1 MKGFDTKGLGCL
13 LEIQSAA
20 FFKEWPRCEKAW
32 LEAESGE
39 RADFGCLALTQ
50 VREPRAR
57 FAAKEGA
64 AEQAL
69 HPGHECNCAV
79 WPLEWFWMQLRHC

>member
-1 MKGFDTKGLGCL
+1 MIGQKKKSLHCSKDWGGSLSVKGFDTKGLGCL

-57 FAAKEGA
+57 KHG
-64 AEQAL
+64 
-69 HPGHECNCAV
+69 
-79 WPLEWFWMQLRHC
+79 